1 MENSRVSPRGF
12 VSPGMSLHVQVRCEI
27 GKSSLSNINGTG
39 IVAQCGTV
47 TGGPVQFVVDYAV
60 VA

>member
-1 MENSRVSPRGF
+1 MRS
-12 VSPGMSLHVQVRCEI
+12 

-60 VA
+60 VP